1 MVANQF
7 RDNMKRKNICMTPI
21 DNWLSD
27 IKQRIIRRQR
37 LEEHVRTLC
46 EEPVPQHTIDFWI
59 AAYQEFLN
67 CEARFNRVGERY
79 VDGWLTF
86 AAYSLLKAQENLDFW
101 EEKLGVHPYERKR
114 YEFQ

>member
-1 MVANQF
+1 MRSEQYDKVLRKMSILCEKVAQ
-7 RDNMKRKNICMTPI
+7 
-21 DNWLSD
+21 
-27 IKQRIIRRQR
+27 RQR
-37 LEEHVRTLC
+37 LEERVQTLC
-46 EEPVPQHTIDFWI
+46 EEPVPQHTIDFWV

-79 VDGWLTF
+79 GNGWLTF
-86 AAYSLLKAQENLDFW
+86 AAYSLIKAQEELDYW

>member
-1 MVANQF
+1 MSILCEKVAQ
-7 RDNMKRKNICMTPI
+7 
-21 DNWLSD
+21 
-27 IKQRIIRRQR
+27 RQR
-37 LEEHVRTLC
+37 LEERVRTLC
-46 EEPVPQHTIDFWI
+46 EEPVPQHTIDFWV

-79 VDGWLTF
+79 GNGWLTF
-86 AAYSLLKAQENLDFW
+86 AAYSLIKAQKELDYW

>member
-1 MVANQF
+1 MRSEQYDKVLRKMSILCEKVAQ
-7 RDNMKRKNICMTPI
+7 
-21 DNWLSD
+21 
-27 IKQRIIRRQR
+27 RQR
-37 LEEHVRTLC
+37 LEERVRTLC
-46 EEPVPQHTIDFWI
+46 EEPVPQHTIDFWV